1 MLFATAN
8 AQQTFKLNHAYES
21 CSFCEQTEGHY
32 YTVKDAALI
41 KDKDLQDYAIM
52 YQSRKNGGNYLFGKH
67 ADKVCSQS
75 NSGKH
80 SWKTYLETLT
90 INVTKKNLQDFIEQ
104 RDDEIKKRTQ
114 ESCELDNS
122 TAKCY
127 RIGIVNTTMASISYY
142 LEFFFH
148 DRALTEYYWDNI
160 NLSNIERLIFSKN
173 IAGKSDNL
181 LQTLNTNDFKKII
194 DLCELLLLKDEV
206 KILIPLSDKEIE
218 SYGGKAKFCN
228 IDSAN
233 ISFSLNPVKLI
244 NSKILSH
251 PYGGEDPFI
260 AEYYN
265 TVLNLSYARALQ
277 NLNRKNEALVIYNKT
292 DWEPLLRVLEY
303 GWIPKRYYFS
313 KTSNPGHYTGEFLK
327 RDKND
332 WIFACMSIFSYN
344 NLCKELNVQP
354 KITEG
359 QLKGALYAGS
369 QLVAS
374 DYRSMAYRLINQSD
388 YPNAIYLLKYAA
400 EHCTEGYDRIDAPQN
415 LSYGYNKIGW
425 DLIMKKEFQS
435 ALIYLK
441 EGSQSFP
448 DANNIKYSSKEYASL
463 QHFINGN
470 LAHAY
475 LLSGDYKTAKKMYKK
490 YKVVN
495 ITPEMSWVS
504 MVNEDFKVFQAA
516 GITNEHFQ
524 DILKLM
530 NK

>member
-21 CSFCEQTEGHY
+21 CSFCEQTKGHY
-32 YTVKDAALI
+32 YTVKDVALI

-52 YQSRKNGGNYLFGKH
+52 YESRKNGGNYLFGKH

-90 INVTKKNLQDFIEQ
+90 INVTKKDWQGFYEQ
-104 RDDEIKKRTQ
+104 RDDEIKQQTQ
-114 ESCELDNS
+114 QYCWEKSFLVKD
-122 TAKCY
+122 Y
-127 RIGIVNTTMASISYY
+127 RIGIVNTTIASISYY

-148 DRALTEYYWDNI
+148 DRALKEYYWDNI

-194 DLCELLLLKDEV
+194 DLCELLRFKDEV
-206 KILIPLSDKEIE
+206 KILIPVSDKERE
-218 SYGGKAKFCN
+218 FYGVKSKFCN
-228 IDSAN
+228 FDKYFEFN
-233 ISFSLNPVKLI
+233 DISFSLNPVKLMI
-244 NSKILSH
+244 SGIRGSSRR
-251 PYGGEDPFI
+251 DPFI
-260 AEYYN
+260 STYYY

-277 NLNRKNEALVIYNKT
+277 NLNRKNEALVIYKQIFDDEQRSFYWQSLLKPYYSEAKYFFRT
-292 DWEPLLRVLEY
+292 TSDPGYETLEKAFEP
-303 GWIPKRYYFS
+303 
-313 KTSNPGHYTGEFLK
+313 
-327 RDKND
+327 DKSD
-332 WIFACMSIFSYN
+332 RIFAIMSIFSYN

-354 KITEG
+354 KITVN
-359 QLKGALYAGS
+359 QLNQLNYDALYG
-369 QLVAS
+369 LVPS
-374 DYRSMAYRLINQSD
+374 DYWSMASSLINQSD
-388 YPNAIYLLKYAA
+388 YPNAMYLLKSGV
-400 EHCTEGYDRIDAPQN
+400 EHFKKRNDGIDAIKN
-415 LSYGYNKIGW
+415 LSHGYNKIGW

-441 EGSQSFP
+441 EGSQIFP
-448 DANNIKYSSKEYASL
+448 LE
-463 QHFINGN
+463 HFINGN

-490 YKVVN
+490 YKGVN
-495 ITPEMSWVS
+495 LTPEMSWVS